1 MKKKLMA
8 LMILM
13 VSVVVIVAGC
23 GTTSCPEI
31 GKKAPDFTSETMNGG
46 SVSLSDFQGK
56 PVIMNFWSTRCGPC
70 VMEMP
75 HLQDVHDKLSGQ
87 GLVVLAIN
95 VSDSASVTKEFVN
108 GQGFTFP
115 VVMDSQMEIFEQYC
129 LPQAIPIT
137 IFVNSEGIIKATKV
151 GAFQSSDEIEDML
164 DSL

>member
-1 MKKKLMA
+1 MKKGLVVLITFIA
-8 LMILM
+8 SLSLMIT
-13 VSVVVIVAGC
+13 GC
-23 GTTSCPEI
+23 GTPSCPEI
-31 GKKAPDFTSETMNGG
+31 GGKAPDFTAETMDG
-46 SVSLSDFQGK
+46 SSISLSDFK
-56 PVIMNFWSTRCGPC
+56 DKRVIMNFWSTRCGPC

-95 VSDSASVTKEFVN
+95 VSDSASVTKEFIN

-115 VVMDSQMEIFEQYC
+115 VVMDSQMEIFGQYC

-137 IFVNSEGIIKATKV
+137 ILIDAEGIIKATRV